1 MSLPL
6 EGVRVLD
13 LTAVISGPLCTY
25 QLALLGADVIKVE
38 VPGSGDIARRLGGD
52 AELNKKQMGVSFWA
66 LNAGKK
72 SITLNLKH
80 EKGRAVFRT
89 LLKDMDVVVENYRPG
104 TMDKMGLGYQEI
116 KKVNPRVI
124 YCAMSGFGQEG
135 PWARRASYDQI
146 IQGLSGIMSV
156 TGDEN
161 SAPLR
166 SGYVVCDTMV
176 AMSAAFAI
184 SSALFRQLKSG
195 VGEMIDVSMLDATL
209 TTMPSWL
216 VSNYLNAGKKPIA
229 MGNHNHASS
238 PSGTFKTGEGL
249 LNIVCNE
256 QKQYESL
263 CDVISCPGLKSDQR
277 FLDRPARMVHR
288 DALIQL
294 LEEALQQK
302 SAAEWDRL
310 LNAADVPAGVILT
323 LPEVLEE
330 PQIKSRKLIK
340 KFENVQGL
348 GRDVSVPRLGFQL
361 ASGMPDT
368 DLPPPQLGQDT
379 DQVLSRFGYS
389 TGQIA
394 ELRRVGA
401 I

>member
-25 QLALLGADVIKVE
+25 QLAMLGADVIKVE

-72 SITLNLKH
+72 SITLNLKN
-80 EKGRAVFRT
+80 EKGREVFRA
-89 LLKDMDVVVENYRPG
+89 LLKEMDVVVENFRPG
-104 TMDKMGLGYQEI
+104 TMSKIGLGYEEM
-116 KKVNPRVI
+116 KKVNPRII
-124 YCAMSGFGQEG
+124 YCALSGFGQDG

-216 VSNYLNAGKKPIA
+216 VSNYLNAGKKPVA

-238 PSGTFKTGEGL
+238 PSGTFRTGEGL

-263 CDVISCPGLKSDQR
+263 CDVIGRPELKGDQR
-277 FLDRPARMVHR
+277 FLDRPLRMVNR
-288 DALIQL
+288 DALIHL

-340 KFENVQGL
+340 TFENVKGL
-348 GRDVSVPRLGFQL
+348 NRDVSVPRLGFQL
-361 ASGMPDT
+361 ASGIPDT

-379 DQVLSRFGYS
+379 DQVLGQFGYS
-389 TGQIA
+389 ADEIA
-394 ELRRVGA
+394 ELRRVAA

>member
-1 MSLPL
+1 M
-6 EGVRVLD
+6 
-13 LTAVISGPLCTY
+13 
-25 QLALLGADVIKVE
+25 LGADVIKVE

-72 SITLNLKH
+72 SITLNLKN
-80 EKGRAVFRT
+80 EKGREVFRA
-89 LLKDMDVVVENYRPG
+89 LLKEMDVVVENFRPG
-104 TMDKMGLGYQEI
+104 TMSKIGLGYEEM
-116 KKVNPRVI
+116 KKVNPRII
-124 YCAMSGFGQEG
+124 YCALSGFGQDG

-216 VSNYLNAGKKPIA
+216 VSNYLNAGKKPVA

-238 PSGTFKTGEGL
+238 PSGTFRTGEGL

-263 CDVISCPGLKSDQR
+263 CDVIGRPELKGDQR
-277 FLDRPARMVHR
+277 FLDRPLRMVNR
-288 DALIQL
+288 DALIHL

-340 KFENVQGL
+340 TFENVKGL
-348 GRDVSVPRLGFQL
+348 NRDVSVPRLGFQL
-361 ASGMPDT
+361 ASGIPDT

-379 DQVLSRFGYS
+379 DQVLGQFGYS
-389 TGQIA
+389 ADEIA
-394 ELRRVGA
+394 ELRRVAA

>member
-25 QLALLGADVIKVE
+25 QLALLGAEVIKVE

-72 SITLNLKH
+72 SITLNLKS
-80 EKGRAVFRT
+80 EQGREVFKT
-89 LLKDMDVVVENYRPG
+89 VLAKMDVVVENFRPG
-104 TMDKMGLGYQEI
+104 TMAKMGLGYEAL
-116 KKVNPRVI
+116 KKINPRII
-124 YCAMSGFGQEG
+124 YCAMSGFGQDG

-156 TGDEN
+156 TGDAH

-176 AMSAAFAI
+176 AMAAAFAI

-195 VGEMIDVSMLDATL
+195 SGEMIDVSMLDATL
-209 TTMPSWL
+209 TTMPAWL
-216 VSNYLNAGKKPIA
+216 VSNYLNAGKKPVA

-238 PSGTFKTGEGL
+238 PSGTFKTGYGL

-256 QKQYESL
+256 QKQFESL
-263 CDVISCPGLKSDQR
+263 CDVINRPALKNDPR
-277 FLDRPARMVHR
+277 FLDRPLRMVNR
-288 DALIQL
+288 EALIVL
-294 LEEALQQK
+294 LEEALAAK
-302 SAAEWDRL
+302 SASEWDAL
-310 LNAADVPAGVILT
+310 LNAADVPAGVIMT
-323 LPEVLEE
+323 LPEVLEQ
-330 PQIKSRKLIK
+330 PQIKQRQLIK
-340 KFENVQGL
+340 TFKKVEGL

-361 ASGMPDT
+361 ASGLPDT
-368 DLPPPQLGQDT
+368 DRPPPRLGQDT
-379 DQVLSRFGYS
+379 EEVLGAFGYS
-389 TGQIA
+389 SDAVA
-394 ELRRVGA
+394 ELRRQGA
-401 I
+401 V

>member
-25 QLALLGADVIKVE
+25 QLAMLGADVIKVE

-72 SITLNLKH
+72 SITLNLKN
-80 EKGRAVFRT
+80 EKGRGVFRT
-89 LLKDMDVVVENYRPG
+89 LLKDMDVVVENFRPG
-104 TMDKMGLGYQEI
+104 TMDKMGLGYEEM
-116 KKVNPRVI
+116 KKVNPRII
-124 YCAMSGFGQEG
+124 YCALSGFGQDG

-216 VSNYLNAGKKPIA
+216 VSNYLNAGKKPVA

-238 PSGTFKTGEGL
+238 PSGTFRTGEGL

-263 CDVISCPGLKSDQR
+263 CDVIGRPGLKSDPR
-277 FLDRPARMVHR
+277 FLDRPTRMINR

-302 SAAEWDRL
+302 PAAEWDRL
-310 LNAADVPAGVILT
+310 LNAANVPVGVILT

-340 KFENVQGL
+340 TFKNVKGL
-348 GRDVSVPRLGFQL
+348 DRDVAVPRLGFQL
-361 ASGMPDT
+361 ASGIPDT
-368 DLPPPQLGQDT
+368 ELPPPQLGQDT
-379 DQVLSRFGYS
+379 DQVLGQFGYS
-389 TGQIA
+389 VEQIA
-394 ELRRVGA
+394 ELRRVAA